1 MADVITDRAALEA
14 CVGKVPGP
22 RDLKVIDYLDEGAL
36 RWLVASTCLFAAF
49 GDDDQLTITVGG
61 GASGLVE
68 VMDATHLKIPCRVL
82 DEPQLAR
89 AGQGFG
95 SLFLTPN
102 IGETLRVNGRVLAV
116 SDDAIEIAV
125 EECYLHCAKALIRSE
140 FWKAVPRADVP
151 SEAADFLTVSQFIA
165 LATINAQGQVDI
177 SPKGDPSGA
186 MLCVQDGA
194 VWFAD
199 RPGNR
204 RVDSFR
210 NILEQPRLAAAVL
223 MPGATRIVTLSGTAY
238 ITTDAAMCARF
249 AVEGKTPKLATRIE
263 QFTLSLRESDALA
276 RAQLWPAVTRA
287 EDLNP
292 AAIFA
297 AHVKHSKAGGLQ
309 AKLMRAA
316 LTPGLMEKGLQHDY
330 KNNLY

>member
-1 MADVITDRAALEA
+1 
-14 CVGKVPGP
+14 
-22 RDLKVIDYLDEGAL
+22 
-36 RWLVASTCLFAAF
+36 
-49 GDDDQLTITVGG
+49 
-61 GASGLVE
+61 
-68 VMDATHLKIPCRVL
+68 L

-102 IGETLRVNGRVLAV
+102 IGETLRVNGRVLTVGDEAV
-116 SDDAIEIAV
+116 EIAV
-125 EECYLHCAKALIRSE
+125 EECYLHCAKALIRSG
-140 FWKAVPRADVP
+140 FWKAAARDDAPND
-151 SEAADFLTVSQFIA
+151 AADFLAASQFIA
-165 LATINAQGQVDI
+165 LATSNAQGQVDI

-186 MLCVQDGA
+186 MLRVQDGA

-210 NILEQPRLAAAVL
+210 NILEQPRIAAVAL
-223 MPGATRIVTLSGTAY
+223 IPGSTRLVILTGAAR
-238 ITTDAAMCARF
+238 ITTNTVMCASF
-249 AVEGKTPKLATRIE
+249 AVEGKTPKIATRIE
-263 QFTLSLRESDALA
+263 PLTLNLHDSEAIVRA
-276 RAQLWPAVTRA
+276 RLWPATTRA
-287 EDLNP
+287 EGLNP

-316 LTPGLMEKGLQHDY
+316 LTPGVMEKGLQRDY